1 MIRTYKYLLRP
12 SSEQTQGLNFLLWQS
27 RLVYNSALEQRITTY
42 QKTGIGIGYTAQWVH
57 FRDLRRVSR
66 ETLGKLNASSLQ
78 HMLRRLDKTFQAFF
92 RRVKVGEIPGF
103 PRFKGH
109 KRFKSME
116 YTYGDGCKLHQK
128 EQGRMCFYVQN
139 VGEIRICYHR
149 PLPKGAVLKHVV
161 IKLVNSRWYI
171 CLMLEIPEQTRVH
184 QGTGQQVGIDMG
196 LSSLLALSTGEL
208 ISNPRLFEN
217 NLQKIRRLQRHVSR
231 QKKGSHRQKQTYTKI
246 SDLHEKITNQRN
258 DSLHKIANQLVK
270 DYDLI
275 AIEDLKLKFMI
286 QNQHMSRSSHDAGL
300 GELRQLL
307 EYKAEE
313 AGVQVLA
320 VNARNTSQMCSMCG
334 EMVHKGLNVRIHQ
347 CPTCGL
353 VLDRDVN
360 AARNVLALA
369 LQNPP
374 GRGGQAITWAVAP
387 SVA

>member
-1 MIRTYKYLLRP
+1 MLRTYKYLLRP
-12 SSEQTQGLNFLLWQS
+12 KDEQTKQLDFLLWQS
-27 RLVYNSALEQRITTY
+27 RLVYNLALAQRITTY
-42 QKTGIGIGYTAQWVH
+42 RETGKGIGYRGQWSH
-57 FRDLRRVSR
+57 FRDMRRENPES
-66 ETLGKLNASSLQ
+66 LGQINSSSLQ

-92 RRVKVGEIPGF
+92 RRVKVSETPGF

-109 KRFKSME
+109 NRFKSME
-116 YTYGDGCKLHQK
+116 FTYGDGCKLRQK
-128 EQGRMCFYVQN
+128 EQGRMCFYIQN

-184 QGTGQQVGIDMG
+184 QGTGHQVGIDMG
-196 LSSLLALSTGEL
+196 LNSLLALSTGEL
-208 ISNPRLFEN
+208 IGNPRLLEN

-246 SDLHEKITNQRN
+246 SDLHEKITNQRK

-313 AGVQVLA
+313 AGVQV
-320 VNARNTSQMCSMCG
+320 
-334 EMVHKGLNVRIHQ
+334 
-347 CPTCGL
+347 
-353 VLDRDVN
+353 
-360 AARNVLALA
+360 
-369 LQNPP
+369 
-374 GRGGQAITWAVAP
+374 
-387 SVA
+387 